1 MKKKYGRDTRTRW
14 EGVYA
19 RHAVGCPVEGLPR
32 NPTLTQISRAC
43 KCEPSYW
50 GKVYDRADGKYKK
63 TKMCPT
69 SSAARHARKALLE
82 LLEKG
87 GLPKEAPL
95 RLRDALPRFVE
106 DAEAGRALNK
116 KGKPFKPRAIKSIDQ
131 TIRLHFMPTLGP
143 RRITDIRKGDIQRI
157 ADNVSE
163 QLSGSRV
170 RGVVNA
176 MRSLFTWAN
185 QREYASHEPAE
196 EIVLPPVEE
205 KPRERIATP
214 KEMVALLGALE
225 TKDAVPYAL
234 AAYSWGR
241 RSQIERLRWAEVD
254 LQAGLV
260 EWGADEQNA
269 RKSDAAKHVVPL
281 LRPVWTLLREAWIEQ
296 GRPAGD
302 QLVCPPINKDTK
314 RGLLSMDGVADRAA
328 KEWEKTEPKLAPIG
342 LQECRHTA
350 ASWLD
355 PAGVSPKTAS
365 ILMGHSIPDR
375 QPGAAAITLARYTH
389 LMPDAMEIARKQMDE
404 WIVAQIARE
413 TEAEQAAAGE

>member
-1 MKKKYGRDTRTRW
+1 MPGRDTRTRW
-14 EGVYA
+14 EGIYA
-19 RHAVGCPVEGLPR
+19 RHQQGCGVEELPR
-32 NPTLTQISRAC
+32 GATLAEIARAC
-43 KCEPSYW
+43 DCSASYY
-50 GKVYDRADGKYKK
+50 GKVWDAVTGRHVP
-63 TKMCPT
+63 TKRFKVP
-69 SSAARHARKALLE
+69 SQARKARRGMLD

-106 DAEAGRALNK
+106 DAKAGRALNK
-116 KGKPFKPRAIKSIDQ
+116 KGKPYKPRAIKSIDQ
-131 TIRLHFMPTLGP
+131 TIRLHVIPTLGP
-143 RRITDIRKGDIQRI
+143 RRLTDIRKGDIQRI
-157 ADNVSE
+157 ADSISE
-163 QLSGSRV
+163 KRSGSRV
-170 RGVVNA
+170 RGVINA
-176 MRSLFTWAN
+176 IRSFYTWAN
-185 QREYASHEPAE
+185 QRELASHEPAE

-241 RSQIERLRWAEVD
+241 RSQIERLRWQEVD
-254 LQAGLV
+254 LKAGLV

-269 RKSDAAKHVVPL
+269 RKSDAAKHVAPL

-296 GRPAGD
+296 GRPGGD
-302 QLVCPPINKDTK
+302 GLVCPPINKDTK

-328 KEWEKTEPKLAPIG
+328 KAWGKQDPELAPIG

-389 LMPDAMEIARKQMDE
+389 LMPDAPEIARKQMDE

-413 TEAEQAAAGE
+413 TEAEKAAAGE

>member
-1 MKKKYGRDTRTRW
+1 VEELPRGAALAEIDRACDCSASYYGKGYDPATK
-14 EGVYA
+14 
-19 RHAVGCPVEGLPR
+19 RHASTKRFKV
-32 NPTLTQISRAC
+32 
-43 KCEPSYW
+43 PSQ
-50 GKVYDRADGKYKK
+50 
-63 TKMCPT
+63 
-69 SSAARHARKALLE
+69 ARKARRTLLD

-87 GLPKEAPL
+87 GLPREASL
-95 RLRDALPRFVE
+95 RLRDALPLFVE
-106 DAEAGRALNK
+106 DMKAGRALNK
-116 KGKPFKPRAIKSIDQ
+116 HGKPYKPKAIKTIEQ
-131 TIRLHFMPTLGP
+131 TVGGHVVPTLGK
-143 RRITDIRKGDIQRI
+143 RHIVAIRKGDIQRI

-163 QLSGSRV
+163 NHSGSTV
-170 RGVVNA
+170 RNVVNSVRA
-176 MRSLFTWAN
+176 LYTWAK
-185 QREYASHEPAE
+185 QRELASHKPAD

-225 TKDAVPYAL
+225 RKDAVPYAL

-241 RSQIERLRWAEVD
+241 RSQIERLRWEEVD
-254 LQAGLV
+254 LKLGLV

-269 RKSDAAKHVVPL
+269 RKSEAAKHVVPL
-281 LRPVWTLLREAWIEQ
+281 LKPVWTLLREAWIEQ
-296 GRPAGD
+296 GRPGGD

-328 KEWEKTEPKLAPIG
+328 KAWAKAKPELAPIG

-355 PAGVSPKTAS
+355 PAGVSPKTSS

-389 LMPDAMEIARKQMDE
+389 LMPEALEIARKQMDE

-413 TEAEQAAAGE
+413 TEAELVAAGA